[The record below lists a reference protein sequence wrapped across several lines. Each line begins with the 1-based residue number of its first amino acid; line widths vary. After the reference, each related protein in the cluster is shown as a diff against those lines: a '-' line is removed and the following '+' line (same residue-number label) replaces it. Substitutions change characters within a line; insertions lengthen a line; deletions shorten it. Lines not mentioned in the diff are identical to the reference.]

1 MVNRTV
7 ILSRKGGEGIELT
20 GRFSV
25 PLYSEREMKHRG
37 RSGSR
42 PTEMSE
48 RFGRGW
54 HATLLPYACCGMLVP
69 ARLGKADRP
78 TRLCP
83 RLC

>member
-7 ILSRKGGEGIELT
+7 TLSRKGEGVELT

-25 PLYSEREMKHRG
+25 PLYSEREMKHMG
-37 RSGSR
+37 GVGSR

-54 HATLLPYACCGMLVP
+54 HATLLPCAWLWNASTSSAGQ
-69 ARLGKADRP
+69 G
-78 TRLCP
+78 
-83 RLC
+83 